1 MNQPEKTT
9 IQLLVEQAGALMAAV
24 RAQQDVLVNLNQ
36 AAHLLLERVQRLEA
50 RVKILE
56 GESG

>member
-9 IQLLVEQAGALMAAV
+9 MQLLVEQAGALMAAV